1 MQHFQEAVPFYAET
15 LPRVLGLP
23 LTTLLLGALLWRIAG
38 LFQGRR
44 MDALSAVLW
53 SLMLAT
59 LAVVLLIPAGFT
71 SRYLMPLVFPS
82 LALGVFEGLAFTQWL
97 TGRFKVSA
105 PALQFASLLIIVL
118 LTFAGQS
125 ATFEKHVTGYEQAFQ
140 SVAAQSA
147 GDPDL
152 RLLAISDARGEGS
165 LVAAAAFGSPLSAR
179 KVFMLRGSK
188 ELSDQDWMGRGFK
201 LRAQSS
207 DEVLQLLKQ
216 RQVDWVLLDT
226 ALIED
231 PPASVRA
238 LVSQALD
245 QPTSGWSLRQES
257 PVCKSRE
264 ITGQLRLYQRATTDA
279 VDSPATPSTRLPT
292 PTS

>member
-1 MQHFQEAVPFYAET
+1 MAKPDKIKVSRKDLAELNTRETMALAVETYRKLLTYIRPYRLRFIMGIGFSVLAGLSNFLLVQGLNIVFSVVLHGNATPDDAVRMEKFKLGVGSVKINPMDWVPQEWVGTDFITIMGCLIVPF
-15 LPRVLGLP
+15 
-23 LTTLLLGALLWRIAG
+23 
-38 LFQGRR
+38 
-44 MDALSAVLW
+44 
-53 SLMLAT
+53 
-59 LAVVLLIPAGFT
+59 
-71 SRYLMPLVFPS
+71 
-82 LALGVFEGLAFTQWL
+82 
-97 TGRFKVSA
+97 
-105 PALQFASLLIIVL
+105 
-118 LTFAGQS
+118 
-125 ATFEKHVTGYEQAFQ
+125 
-140 SVAAQSA
+140 
-147 GDPDL
+147 
-152 RLLAISDARGEGS
+152 
-165 LVAAAAFGSPLSAR
+165 
-179 KVFMLRGSK
+179 VFMLRGSK